1 MHNPGEM
8 NSERHYFALIGDII
22 DSRHEQDRYDVQ
34 KKLQSILSSVN
45 AEHAA
50 HIAAD
55 FLITLGDEFQ
65 GLLFAEK
72 GADPIFVADR
82 IIDEMFPVRI
92 RIAIGFGGMAT
103 QIRREAAI
111 GADGEAFYRARNG
124 MNLLRKAENRGR
136 AYSRILLDAGG
147 TECSDCDRN
156 ARRKELET
164 FCCSCPHCGGRE
176 PNGRTKRQRCM
187 FEMRSQ
193 TLHKPKPS
201 LQSGS
206 E

>member
-111 GADGEAFYRARNG
+111 GADGEAFYRARHG
-124 MNLLRKAENRGR
+124 MNTAAEHIQEFCLTPE
-136 AYSRILLDAGG
+136 A
-147 TECSDCDRN
+147 RN
-156 ARRKELET
+156 VRTAIGMR
-164 FCCSCPHCGGRE
+164 GGR
-176 PNGRTKRQRCM
+176 
-187 FEMRSQ
+187 S
-193 TLHKPKPS
+193 LKPA
-201 LQSGS
+201 
-206 E
+206 

>member
-111 GADGEAFYRARNG
+111 GADGEAFYRARTVQHS
-124 MNLLRKAENRGR
+124 GR
-136 AYSRILLDAGG
+136 YR
-147 TECSDCDRN
+147 
-156 ARRKELET
+156 
-164 FCCSCPHCGGRE
+164 CSCGASE
-176 PNGRTKRQRCM
+176 MQQRRIIQKHIP
-187 FEMRSQ
+187 FLPAAVLAS
-193 TLHKPKPS
+193 
-201 LQSGS
+201 
-206 E
+206 

>member
-45 AEHAA
+45 AENAA

-72 GADPIFVADR
+72 
-82 IIDEMFPVRI
+82 VRI
-92 RIAIGFGGMAT
+92 RF
-103 QIRREAAI
+103 
-111 GADGEAFYRARNG
+111 
-124 MNLLRKAENRGR
+124 LLPTG
-136 AYSRILLDAGG
+136 
-147 TECSDCDRN
+147 
-156 ARRKELET
+156 
-164 FCCSCPHCGGRE
+164 
-176 PNGRTKRQRCM
+176 
-187 FEMRSQ
+187 
-193 TLHKPKPS
+193 
-201 LQSGS
+201 
-206 E
+206 

>member
-65 GLLFAEK
+65 DNRRNVSGSHKNCNRFRRNGNTNPK
-72 GADPIFVADR
+72 GSGDW
-82 IIDEMFPVRI
+82 
-92 RIAIGFGGMAT
+92 GG
-103 QIRREAAI
+103 RRSVLPCA
-111 GADGEAFYRARNG
+111 ARNEFAQES
-124 MNLLRKAENRGR
+124 RK
-136 AYSRILLDAGG
+136 
-147 TECSDCDRN
+147 
-156 ARRKELET
+156 
-164 FCCSCPHCGGRE
+164 P
-176 PNGRTKRQRCM
+176 RQSI
-187 FEMRSQ
+187 FKNSA
-193 TLHKPKPS
+193 
-201 LQSGS
+201 
-206 E
+206 